1 MPLNSGTAIIPIYDV
16 FNEKNETY
24 ETEYGEEYIINGN
37 FEFLFGKLEQGE
49 YSLAYEIKKLNDVS
63 SYSEIK
69 DFSINNDNLTIK

>member
-16 FNEKNETY
+16 FDEKDETY
-24 ETEYGEEYIINGN
+24 ETEYGEEYIINGS
-37 FEFLFGKLEQGE
+37 FEFLFGKLEQGK

-69 DFSINNDNLTIK
+69 NFSINNEALTIK